1 MVQTSHRE
9 PITFQE
15 GSTFLK
21 NPRGLSRPLGIMV
34 ADLSRPLSHT
44 TDFAL
49 RYGAGRR
56 REDEVPLVDRV
67 GVR

>member
-1 MVQTSHRE
+1 
-9 PITFQE
+9 
-15 GSTFLK
+15 
-21 NPRGLSRPLGIMV
+21 LSRPLGIMV

-56 REDEVPLVDRV
+56 REDEVPLVDRAGV
-67 GVR
+67 GDK